1 MTQIN
6 REGAFRI
13 GSKSVTET
21 PANEMIG
28 PVAAA
33 LAIARTGTTAYEMAI
48 AERMSDLPNILI
60 VEDDADIADM
70 LVDLVKGNGYDASTV
85 ANGVDMDRVLARQ
98 RFDLV
103 VLDGMLPGEDGFSI
117 CIRLRASRAI
127 PILMLTARR
136 EDIDRVL
143 GLELGA
149 DDYVTKPFN
158 SRELLARIKSILR
171 RSALSQQHV
180 IEDVPLTFA
189 GWRIDPKSRRLVDA
203 DGDEV
208 SMTTAE
214 FDLLWAFCCNP
225 NKVLTREQLLSMTHA
240 GSAGPVERSIDAHI
254 SRLRQKIEPNLKDPV
269 FIKTVRLGGYL
280 FAASVERT
288 R

>member
-1 MTQIN
+1 M
-6 REGAFRI
+6 
-13 GSKSVTET
+13 
-21 PANEMIG
+21 
-28 PVAAA
+28 AAS
-33 LAIARTGTTAYEMAI
+33 ES
-48 AERMSDLPNILI
+48 MSELPNILI
-60 VEDDADIADM
+60 VEDDGDIADM
-70 LVDLVKGNGYDASTV
+70 LVELVKSNGYNASMV
-85 ANGVDMDRVLARQ
+85 ANGVDMDRALARQ
-98 RFDLV
+98 RVDLI

-117 CIRLRASRAI
+117 CMRLRASRTI

-171 RSALSQQHV
+171 RSAMSQHH
-180 IEDVPLTFA
+180 ISEDVPLTFA
-189 GWRIDPKSRRLVDA
+189 GWRIDPKSRQLFDA